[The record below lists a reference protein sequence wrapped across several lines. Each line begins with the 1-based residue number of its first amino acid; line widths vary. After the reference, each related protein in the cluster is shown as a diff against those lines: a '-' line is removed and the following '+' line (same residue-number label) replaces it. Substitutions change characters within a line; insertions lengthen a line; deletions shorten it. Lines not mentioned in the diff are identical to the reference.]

1 MGDLHAAGSFFRSE
15 HCVIVMTLPA
25 RAPNRGWIRKY
36 IVGPTLVLLVLLGV
50 ALVIGGVVL
59 LYVVYQIFTG
69 PGGRLYM

>member
-1 MGDLHAAGSFFRSE
+1 M
-15 HCVIVMTLPA
+15 
-25 RAPNRGWIRKY
+25 
-36 IVGPTLVLLVLLGV
+36 GPTLVLLVLLGV